1 MNDPPRRYRV
11 ELAPAARRQ
20 LRKLDRQV
28 ARRVLVELDRLQT
41 EPRPAGCRAMVG
53 QKGRWRIRVD
63 GAGGYRIVYEIP
75 DDQLLVLVVTVA
87 HRREVYR

>member
-1 MNDPPRRYRV
+1 
-11 ELAPAARRQ
+11 
-20 LRKLDRQV
+20 
-28 ARRVLVELDRLQT
+28 
-41 EPRPAGCRAMVG
+41 MVG

>member
-1 MNDPPRRYRV
+1 MSGPSRRYRV

-28 ARRVLVELDRLQT
+28 ARRALVELERLRV
-41 EPRPAGCRAMVG
+41 EPRPAGCRAMLG
-53 QKGRWRIRVD
+53 QTNRWRIRVD
-63 GAGGYRIVYEIP
+63 GAGDYRIVYEVH